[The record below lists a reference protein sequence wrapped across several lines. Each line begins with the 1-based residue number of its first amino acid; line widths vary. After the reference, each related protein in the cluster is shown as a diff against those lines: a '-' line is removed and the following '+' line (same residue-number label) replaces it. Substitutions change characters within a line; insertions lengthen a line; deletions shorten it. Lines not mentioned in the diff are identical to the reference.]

1 MLGPVEVES
10 GDGRV
15 LVLGRRQERCL
26 LGILLLGAGRVVS
39 TDRLC
44 QLLWEDNPPEQPR
57 RAVQAHVP
65 RIRAALAAEPGVELV
80 SKGDGYLLRVPADAV
95 DAVRF
100 RALVGA
106 AGTADDLAERDRLL
120 REALGLWR
128 GVALQDAAGDR
139 LRQRLCGELDELRLH
154 AVEESLA
161 AGLALGRHHEL
172 IAELARRSGE

>member
-1 MLGPVEVES
+1 MLGPVEAES
-10 GDGRV
+10 SDGRV

-26 LGILLLGAGRVVS
+26 LGILLLEAGRVVA
-39 TDRLC
+39 TGRLC
-44 QLLWEDNPPEQPR
+44 DLLWEDNAPEQAR
-57 RAVQAHVP
+57 RAVQAHVA
-65 RIRAALAAEPGVELV
+65 RIRAVLASLAAEPGVELV

-128 GVALQDAAGDR
+128 GVALQDAAGGR
-139 LRQRLCGELDELRLH
+139 LRQRPGGGLGRVALH
-154 AVEESLA
+154 AGQGYPA
-161 AGLALGRHHEL
+161 P
-172 IAELARRSGE
+172 